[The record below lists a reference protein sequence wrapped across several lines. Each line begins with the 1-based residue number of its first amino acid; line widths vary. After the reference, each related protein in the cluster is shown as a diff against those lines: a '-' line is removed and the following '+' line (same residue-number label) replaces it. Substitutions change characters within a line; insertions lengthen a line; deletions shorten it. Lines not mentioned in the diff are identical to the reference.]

1 VVLLEGVCWKVVK
14 RWDVGSTSTS
24 HRTSRAGKDLWD
36 YQIQSQPI
44 PTDHVPKCHIS
55 TFWNSSGMASP
66 PHPGQLCPCLTIP
79 NHVSR
84 YIKHYEVDNLE
95 VVLLSPVIPRR
106 LVHLGN
112 KQRSFLPNGMLISGS
127 SAVLAIWAAGTYLT
141 IQVSLLKQQ
150 AAFQQDALPS

>member
-1 VVLLEGVCWKVVK
+1 M
-14 RWDVGSTSTS
+14 R
-24 HRTSRAGKDLWD
+24 
-36 YQIQSQPI
+36 
-44 PTDHVPKCHIS
+44 
-55 TFWNSSGMASP
+55 
-66 PHPGQLCPCLTIP
+66 
-79 NHVSR
+79 
-84 YIKHYEVDNLE
+84 HYEVDNLE